1 MNGGAILGQGQ
12 IEGGA
17 AGAAAAGSGDG
28 LAGGV
33 VVVAEL
39 FAAEAWAAAA
49 MAVGEDVAA
58 LVALGLD
65 VVCGDDCVLGDCV
78 VHCVPSPTG

>member
-1 MNGGAILGQGQ
+1 MDGGAVLGQGQ

-17 AGAAAAGSGDG
+17 AGAAAGSGDG

-65 VVCGDDCVLGDCV
+65 VVWVGD
-78 VHCVPSPTG
+78 